1 MINGDDEYCKNDDE
15 TIRKKSEKS
24 GKMLTFSYFFEGG
37 CVKAP
42 SA

>member
-24 GKMLTFSYFFEGG
+24 GKMLTFSYFFGRYG
-37 CVKAP
+37 VKPLNA
-42 SA
+42 